1 MRIFQ
6 KLCGIK
12 TVKQKTYWARKTCKH
27 MPQTVD
33 FLTTIYQIYIY
44 EIFSETH
51 VIVWTVL
58 YVDCSIILNNKSTKI
73 FITYRYTV
81 VILYWLSRQQC
92 RRVVCECCR
101 ILNTIKRLE
110 FLYRSQAIQLQQALL
125 LFFVLYLH
133 KILILF
139 RNANCDYC
147 RRLRSAYIIPA
158 VYLQCT
164 CSIPV

>member
-1 MRIFQ
+1 MKLVSWRLPYLFVVLLPSLAVKPLSPKAFMRIFQ

-58 YVDCSIILNNKSTKI
+58 HVDCSIILNNKSTKI

-101 ILNTIKRLE
+101 ILNTVKRLK
-110 FLYRSQAIQLQQALL
+110 FLYGSVGYTAVVGFNIIF
-125 LFFVLYLH
+125 LFC
-133 KILILF
+133 I
-139 RNANCDYC
+139 
-147 RRLRSAYIIPA
+147 YIK
-158 VYLQCT
+158 Y
-164 CSIPV
+164 